1 MEIISIILLILF
13 IAFLINYTV
22 SFIRNYKR
30 CLQKFDADKYYNVK
44 DPSIIGTLSELH
56 MSKSYNGLNFKS
68 WVVLEVTYPSG
79 NTVNL
84 EISVDYFEK
93 NWKPLK

>member
-1 MEIISIILLILF
+1 MIISIILLALF

-22 SFIRNYKR
+22 SFIRNYRR
-30 CLQKFDADKYYNVK
+30 CSQNFDADKYYNVK

-56 MSKSYNGLNFKS
+56 MSNSYNGSNFKS
-68 WVVLEVTYPSG
+68 WVILEVTYPSG
-79 NTVNL
+79 SIVHLN
-84 EISVDYFEK
+84 ISTDYFKK